1 MPISRQQLLE
11 QLAKLDRRY
20 AELEEDIAQ
29 LAGQRGTDSLPARQ
43 AGKALQQRSK
53 ELSDL
58 REIVL
63 AYRTYL
69 RVERDAVEA

>member
-20 AELEEDIAQ
+20 AELEEEIAQ
-29 LAGQRGTDSLPARQ
+29 LAGQRGTDP
-43 AGKALQQRSK
+43 KVLQQRSK
-53 ELSDL
+53 ELSDI

-63 AYRTYL
+63 A
-69 RVERDAVEA
+69 

>member
-20 AELEEDIAQ
+20 TELEQEVAA
-29 LAGQRGTDSLPARQ
+29 LASQRGADP
-43 AGKALQQRSK
+43 KAYQQRSK

-63 AYRTYL
+63 MYRTYQ
-69 RVERDAVEA
+69 RVERDAAEA